1 MRSRMH
7 PKRGMRPDASS
18 MIVRILN
25 VDPDA
30 AAIGPMQ
37 KLCLLAADDEA
48 FLRAQIAD
56 GATAQH
62 TGRLDEK
69 TRTLVRLAVLA
80 AIDGPEAAYR
90 HVVGDALRAGATIE
104 ETVDVLF
111 AIAPTVG
118 TMRVVAASA
127 RLAAALGFD
136 LDPALE
142 R

>member
-1 MRSRMH
+1 
-7 PKRGMRPDASS
+7 
-18 MIVRILN
+18 
-25 VDPDA
+25 
-30 AAIGPMQ
+30 MQ

-56 GATAQH
+56 DATAQH
-62 TGRLDEK
+62 TGGLDQK

-90 HVVGDALRAGATIE
+90 HVVRDALRAGATIE

-118 TMRVVAASA
+118 TTRAVAASA